1 MIELYQFFN
10 AKGMNFLKI
19 LNRTVRILAF
29 LLAAAM
35 LTGCAARPSE
45 QPQETTVTF
54 TDDLGRE
61 IRIAPPQRTACLL
74 GSFAHV
80 WLLAGGTVCATADD
94 AWEDFQLDLPEDTV
108 NLGGTE
114 NLSMEL
120 LLASEP
126 DLIIASSRRRQ
137 NMEWKDTL
145 ESMGIPVAY
154 FEVTDFED
162 YLRMLDICTELTG
175 CKENYE
181 RYGLAVQQQIGA
193 VVEQSKLR
201 LENSAAPTVLTLRAS
216 AGGMTVKNS
225 SGTVLGEMLKN
236 LGCINIADSDE
247 TLLENISVER
257 IVMADPDYIFI
268 VQRGDDEEG
277 MQRYL
282 QQFTEENP
290 AWAELTAVKE
300 GRIWFMDKTLY
311 NLKPNDRWGE
321 AYEILEEILQNDE

>member
-19 LNRTVRILAF
+19 VNRMVRILAF

-94 AWEDFQLDLPEDTV
+94 AWEDFHLELPEETV

-114 NLSMEL
+114 NLSLEL
-120 LLASEP
+120 LLAAEP
-126 DLIIASSRRRQ
+126 DLVIASSRRRQ

-201 LENSAAPTVLTLRAS
+201 LENSAAPTVLTLRACYS
-216 AGGMTVKNS
+216 LFS
-225 SGTVLGEMLKN
+225 
-236 LGCINIADSDE
+236 
-247 TLLENISVER
+247 
-257 IVMADPDYIFI
+257 P
-268 VQRGDDEEG
+268 
-277 MQRYL
+277 
-282 QQFTEENP
+282 
-290 AWAELTAVKE
+290 
-300 GRIWFMDKTLY
+300 LY
-311 NLKPNDRWGE
+311 QD
-321 AYEILEEILQNDE
+321 LQNRAITTGDRATALSMNAVIHDGLGIFLNLVFGSVAQMNINGAFGFGAVLCLAGWGLFRKSRR

>member
-257 IVMADPDYIFI
+257 IVTADPDYIFV
-268 VQRGDDEEG
+268 VQRGDDEAG

>member
-19 LNRTVRILAF
+19 LNRMVRILAF

-45 QPQETTVTF
+45 QTQETTVTF
-54 TDDLGRE
+54 SDDLGRE

-120 LLASEP
+120 LLAAEP
-126 DLIIASSRRRQ
+126 DLVIASSRRRQ

-162 YLRMLDICTELTG
+162 YLRMLGICTQLTG
-175 CKENYE
+175 CEENYE

>member
-10 AKGMNFLKI
+10 TKGMNFLKI
-19 LNRTVRILAF
+19 LNRMVRILAF

-94 AWEDFQLDLPEDTV
+94 AWEDFHLELPEETV

-114 NLSMEL
+114 NLSLEL
-120 LLASEP
+120 LLAAEP
-126 DLIIASSRRRQ
+126 DLVIASSRRRQ

-225 SGTVLGEMLKN
+225 GGTVLGEMLKN